1 MVVTAV
7 VLLSMLT
14 LAGCSAGASLP
25 TNDLGGVAESAP
37 QFDGTAAD
45 SAVDENRQVIVTGY
59 LTLTV
64 EQPTAAAAEAAR
76 IVERVGGRVDSRRES
91 APTGDEPG
99 SAELTVRIPTD
110 KLEETLVSFKELGEL
125 ENVEQSEQD
134 VTSEARDLDVRIT
147 ALRTSVDRLIT
158 LMASAGTTADLI
170 SIETALSERQA
181 NLESLESQQRYLDD
195 QVEMSTFTLYLGS
208 EEDAPVDE
216 PDTFLSGLQAGW
228 DMFVGFFSFLL
239 VAIGVLMP
247 WIILA
252 TVIAFGILYL
262 LRRRKMK
269 PVGSKPLGSK
279 PLGSQPQG
287 SQQVK
292 PL

>member
-25 TNDLGGVAESAP
+25 TNGLGGVAESAP
-37 QFDGTAAD
+37 QFDGTAPD
-45 SAVDENRQVIVTGY
+45 SAVDFAVDGNRQVIVTGF

-91 APTGDEPG
+91 APTADEPG

-110 KLEETLVSFKELGEL
+110 KLEETLASFKELGKL

-147 ALRTSVDRLIT
+147 ALTTSVDRLIT

-181 NLESLESQQRYLDD
+181 NLESLESQKRYLDD
-195 QVEMSTFTLYLGS
+195 QVQMSTFTLYLGS
-208 EEDAPVDE
+208 EEDAPADE
-216 PDTFLSGLQAGW
+216 PDTFLSGLQTGW

-269 PVGSKPLGSK
+269 PVGSKPLGSH
-279 PLGSQPQG
+279 
-287 SQQVK
+287 QVK